1 MPINHYA
8 LFSIIYLK
16 PNYYL
21 TYYGYGSL
29 TRTYHNIQS
38 VFFNDKPYYKIAK
51 TISDNKI
58 SLINH
63 DQMKSAFDEFIKKPS
78 PNNKNIVSSD
88 ILKIHN
94 PNLKNYIKY
103 NSINITKYIKQY
115 SLYSIELK
123 IIVDLPDLDLFDIQI
138 NLDPLKEILYK
149 RPPCFFIETI
159 DDYKPIKNI
168 KPNHQLVYTQLSNYD
183 KPNPYY
189 SSIVDPILLK
199 TNSIHPSSL
208 I

>member
-1 MPINHYA
+1 
-8 LFSIIYLK
+8 
-16 PNYYL
+16 
-21 TYYGYGSL
+21 
-29 TRTYHNIQS
+29 
-38 VFFNDKPYYKIAK
+38 
-51 TISDNKI
+51 
-58 SLINH
+58 
-63 DQMKSAFDEFIKKPS
+63 MKLAFDEFIKKPS

-88 ILKIHN
+88 ILKMHN
-94 PNLKNYIKY
+94 SNLKNYIKY

-115 SLYSIELK
+115 DSYNIKLK
-123 IIVDLPDLDLFDIQI
+123 IIVDLPNLELFYIQI

-159 DDYKPIKNI
+159 ADYQPIKNI
-168 KPNHQLVYTQLSNYD
+168 KPNHQLVYTQLRNYD

-189 SSIVDPILLK
+189 ASLVDSVLLK